1 MGSDKSH
8 EENKAENICCRVI
21 GAVRSG
27 WLGDLLEELTCEL
40 TLEKK
45 KEAAMGKLKGMH
57 SRQKE

>member
-8 EENKAENICCRVI
+8 EENKVENICCRVI
-21 GAVRSG
+21 EVVGSG

-40 TLEKK
+40 TPEKK

-57 SRQKE
+57 SRQRE